1 MTTERH
7 GKVDLNKIIQLIGLI
22 VFVLIALAVLRL
34 AMGLA
39 IGLAQIALVV
49 AVIAGLY
56 FLAERLFGKGR

>member
-1 MTTERH
+1 M
-7 GKVDLNKIIQLIGLI
+7 DLNKIIQLIGLI
-22 VFVLIALAVLRL
+22 VFVIIALAVLRL

-56 FLAERLFGKGR
+56 FLAERLFGKG

>member
-1 MTTERH
+1 
-7 GKVDLNKIIQLIGLI
+7 VDLNKIIQLIGLI

>member
-1 MTTERH
+1 M
-7 GKVDLNKIIQLIGLI
+7 DANKLVQLVGLI
-22 VFVLIALAVLRL
+22 VVVIIALALIRL
-34 AMGLA
+34 ALGLA